1 MNHATTPIL
10 HPPVRRDEITTEFQN
25 LYEQSVLFWE
35 AFDTA
40 TFVTPYGTAWSPAD
54 HIRHLNRSMRAL
66 TRGLSLSKWKLWLR
80 FGRTRRPSRTF
91 VEVRDTYLNG
101 LPGFS
106 GRPNPY
112 PPRPVEMTNGAQ
124 AWRGEVM
131 LEHKAAVQN
140 LLRAIAQWNERSLN
154 RYQLPH
160 PLLGKLTVREML
172 FFVLYHNWHHVNVV
186 ARRDRREDMNT

>member
-1 MNHATTPIL
+1 MINATTPTIQA
-10 HPPVRRDEITTEFQN
+10 PVTRGDITAQFRH

-40 TFVTPYGTAWSPAD
+40 TFVAPYGTAWSPAD

-66 TRGLSLSKWKLWLR
+66 TRGLSLPKWKLWLR
-80 FGRTRRPSRTF
+80 FGRTRRASRTYLQ
-91 VEVRDTYLNG
+91 VRDTYLSG
-101 LPGFS
+101 LPSFT

-112 PPRPVEMTNGAQ
+112 PPRPVEIDNAEE
-124 AWRGEVM
+124 WRHEVM
-131 LEHKAAVQN
+131 HEHDVALQN
-140 LLRAIAQWNERSLN
+140 LLHAIEGWQERTLD

-186 ARRDRREDMNT
+186 ARRG